1 MNPLI
6 TIIVP
11 AYNVEKYID
20 RCINSIINQSYQ
32 NLQVIIVNDGSTD
45 NTWEKCQ
52 RYEDKRIEIYKKEN
66 GGLSD
71 ARNYGLKFAKGEYV
85 AFVDSDDWIDT
96 SMISILYEVIR
107 KYSVKIAV
115 CEPYYAYDD
124 HIYSRQMDGK
134 SFELDK
140 GQALKMLVEDRKFRT
155 NAWNKLYSIDL
166 WERIRFP
173 YGRKYED
180 VATIYRIYD
189 AVEKVGFINKPLYYY
204 YQRNDSIVHSF
215 NINSYMDYIKGV
227 KERREYLIEKY
238 PEMNDLLDT
247 SIIKS
252 VFDLERDS
260 ILNNADIPDDV
271 QRLLRS
277 LVSKYSSRKSIK
289 GLPPR
294 TKVEYYIYK
303 FSNRLYKMTVPLID
317 DLIKSRR

>member
-260 ILNNADIPDDV
+260 ILDNADIPDDV

>member
-124 HIYSRQMDGK
+124 HIYSRHNHSG
-134 SFELDK
+134 FY
-140 GQALKMLVEDRKFRT
+140 R
-155 NAWNKLYSIDL
+155 
-166 WERIRFP
+166 
-173 YGRKYED
+173 YE
-180 VATIYRIYD
+180 A
-189 AVEKVGFINKPLYYY
+189 
-204 YQRNDSIVHSF
+204 
-215 NINSYMDYIKGV
+215 
-227 KERREYLIEKY
+227 
-238 PEMNDLLDT
+238 
-247 SIIKS
+247 
-252 VFDLERDS
+252 
-260 ILNNADIPDDV
+260 
-271 QRLLRS
+271 
-277 LVSKYSSRKSIK
+277 
-289 GLPPR
+289 
-294 TKVEYYIYK
+294 
-303 FSNRLYKMTVPLID
+303 
-317 DLIKSRR
+317 

>member
-1 MNPLI
+1 
-6 TIIVP
+6 
-11 AYNVEKYID
+11 
-20 RCINSIINQSYQ
+20 
-32 NLQVIIVNDGSTD
+32 
-45 NTWEKCQ
+45 
-52 RYEDKRIEIYKKEN
+52 
-66 GGLSD
+66 
-71 ARNYGLKFAKGEYV
+71 
-85 AFVDSDDWIDT
+85 
-96 SMISILYEVIR
+96 
-107 KYSVKIAV
+107 
-115 CEPYYAYDD
+115 
-124 HIYSRQMDGK
+124 MDGK